1 MLRLSQKILSDLFNL
16 IFPAFCLCCHNTL
29 KQGRSIICENCFS
42 RMDRVTPEHIA
53 AFLERVDNK
62 YFDDIFIKYHFSEIL
77 QMLMHYYK
85 YQGYLVIADYF
96 AASVAEVITGDY
108 NLITSVPLHP
118 SKKRE
123 RGFNQSKILAKK
135 ISLLTKIEYSELLER
150 TRFTLSQTKMSRS
163 QRQENIHDAFNI
175 LEDVKDK
182 SVLVVDD
189 VITTAATLN
198 ECSRILKEAQAKKVD
213 VLALATPVDI
223 LQEQLESEILLR

>member
-1 MLRLSQKILSDLFNL
+1 
-16 IFPAFCLCCHNTL
+16 
-29 KQGRSIICENCFS
+29 
-42 RMDRVTPEHIA
+42 MDRVTPEHIA